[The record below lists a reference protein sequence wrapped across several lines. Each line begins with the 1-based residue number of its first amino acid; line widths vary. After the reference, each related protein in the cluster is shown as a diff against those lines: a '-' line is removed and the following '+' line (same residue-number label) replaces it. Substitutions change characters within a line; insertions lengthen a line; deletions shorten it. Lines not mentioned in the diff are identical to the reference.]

1 MILLLKCWNNE
12 ITFSI
17 KFTDVVW
24 NVKLLILLS
33 KVIVIINVL
42 YKMSLIGEKNYL

>member
-24 NVKLLILLS
+24 NVKLLILS